1 MGEDSKYGHYR
12 DSRVRDG
19 QQTRGVEGSGQFFFA
34 DNPILGQLEQGAKAE
49 GLQFIDELIFENGAV
64 YKGKSTHFFLAVF
77 ANHKFTYSDEEKWAY

>member
-1 MGEDSKYGHYR
+1 LGEDTKYGHYR

-34 DNPILGQLEQGAKAE
+34 DNPLLGHLEQAAKSE

-64 YKGKSTHFFLAVF
+64 YKGKSST
-77 ANHKFTYSDEEKWAY
+77 SD